1 LEKKEYFTVER
12 YFIEMSIAVLFPF
25 RYIFYSKFDKYLWL

>member
-1 LEKKEYFTVER
+1 LEKKEYFTFGR

-25 RYIFYSKFDKYLWL
+25 RYIFCSKFDKYFWL